1 MIQRIALVLA
11 LMAVL
16 DTIQGVEAWQLACL
30 YALILAWGWICTREG
45 FEDAMD
51 LSQAILHKAND
62 MLKEAKQ
69 IRHNK
74 GYTDDAS
81 RDTPN

>member
-1 MIQRIALVLA
+1 MIQKIALLLA
-11 LMAVL
+11 LSAVL
-16 DTIQGVEAWQLACL
+16 NTIQGVEVWQLACL
-30 YALILAWGWICTREG
+30 YALVAAWGWICSREG

-69 IRHNK
+69 IRSLK

-81 RDTPN
+81 